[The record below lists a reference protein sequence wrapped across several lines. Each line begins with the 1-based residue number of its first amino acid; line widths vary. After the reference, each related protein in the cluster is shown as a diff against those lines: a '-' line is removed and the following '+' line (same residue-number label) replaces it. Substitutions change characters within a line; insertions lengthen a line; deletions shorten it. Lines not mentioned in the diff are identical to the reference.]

1 MKIAILSSSLGA
13 YSTRR
18 LREACVRREHQ
29 TLVLSTLRF
38 SLLVGA
44 GGAGLFFRERALQSY
59 DAVIPRIGTSLS
71 TFGTAVLRQFEDSG
85 VFSLNASDAI
95 VRARDK
101 LWAMQI
107 LSRQQIAVPPTA
119 FTR

>member
-59 DAVIPRIGTSLS
+59 DAVLIYSDGSRFKLS
-71 TFGTAVLRQFEDSG
+71 DYRGKVVMLDF
-85 VFSLNASDAI
+85 
-95 VRARDK
+95 
-101 LWAMQI
+101 WAHW
-107 LSRQQIAVPPTA
+107 
-119 FTR
+119 